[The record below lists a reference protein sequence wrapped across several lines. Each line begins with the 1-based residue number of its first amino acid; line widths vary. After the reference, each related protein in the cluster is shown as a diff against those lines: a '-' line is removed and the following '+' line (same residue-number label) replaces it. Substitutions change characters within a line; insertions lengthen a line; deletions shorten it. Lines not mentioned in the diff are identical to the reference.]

1 MVRPKYSLTIKY
13 PVFRTDRTQLM
24 LEFITS
30 LADFVNAADDF
41 IWGIPM
47 LVMLLGIGILLT
59 LNLKVLQVFHLPEAL
74 RLLFTPHRDHH
85 SKQGEVTSFAAL
97 CTALA
102 ATIGTGNIVGVAT
115 AVGIGGPGALF
126 WMFVAAF
133 FGMATKYA
141 ECLLAVKFREQ
152 DSRGHFVGGPM
163 FYIKNGIGPRH
174 AKTAKVLAVLFA
186 VFGVVAACLGIG
198 TYTQINSVV
207 EAANQLHCDR
217 LWVTVII
224 TILTIIITYGGLR
237 TISKTAQ
244 KVVPV
249 MGLVYILTCIAV
261 IVLNIGKVPDA
272 VMLILES
279 AFSTAPAVGGFA
291 GATIMMAMQKGVARG
306 IFSNEAGLGSAPIA
320 AASAKT
326 NSPVEQ
332 GLISMTGTF
341 IDTIII
347 CMLTGLTLVITGAW
361 CSDQTGVAMTTLAFQ
376 GTLGNEIGLYVV
388 NISLMLFAFTTIIG
402 WNFYAE
408 RCIIYLFGVKG
419 VKPFRSLYIL
429 IVASYILI
437 VLYVDMNNVADKTA
451 INTIWTIADLANGLM
466 AIPNLIA
473 LFMLR
478 KVIFS
483 ETKAFFT
490 GKKGNGVS
498 TVEKA

>member
-1 MVRPKYSLTIKY
+1 MNDFIK
-13 PVFRTDRTQLM
+13 TTA
-24 LEFITS
+24 EFIQS
-30 LADFVNAADDF
+30 ADDF
-41 IWGIPM
+41 IWGLPM
-47 LVMLLGIGILLT
+47 LVLLLGVGIFLT
-59 LNLKVLQVFHLPEAL
+59 VNLKLLQVFHLPNAIK
-74 RLLFTPHRDHH
+74 LLFTPHKEHH
-85 SKQGEVTSFAAL
+85 SKKGDVTSFAAL

-163 FYIKNGIGPRH
+163 FYIRNGIGSSHP
-174 AKTAKVLAVLFA
+174 KTAKILAVMFA
-186 VFGVVAACLGIG
+186 VFGIVAGCMGIG

-207 EAANQLHCDR
+207 EAANQLSFDR
-217 LWVTVII
+217 LYVTIII

-244 KVVPV
+244 KVVPF
-249 MGLVYILTCIAV
+249 MGIIYIITCVLVIL
-261 IVLNIGKVPDA
+261 LNLEKIPESLY
-272 VMLILES
+272 LIISS
-279 AFSTAPAVGGFA
+279 AFAPTQAIGGFA

-361 CSDQTGVAMTTLAFQ
+361 TSDKTGVAMTTLAFQ
-376 GTLGNEIGLYVV
+376 GALGNEIGLYVV
-388 NISLMLFAFTTIIG
+388 NICLILFAFTTIIG

-408 RCIIYLFGVKG
+408 RCVIFLFGVKG
-419 VKPFRSLYIL
+419 IRPFKILYIL
-429 IVASYILI
+429 LVASYILI
-437 VLYVDMNNVADKTA
+437 VLFVDMNNVAENTA
-451 INTIWTIADLANGLM
+451 INAIWTIADIANGLM
-466 AIPNLIA
+466 AFPNLVA

-478 KVIFS
+478 KVIFE
-483 ETKAFFT
+483 ETRKFFS
-490 GKKGNGVS
+490 GKKGCSELQN
-498 TVEKA
+498 